1 MTVDR
6 QQRYS
11 SATTASRRNERE
23 WGRCELVNAIDMA
36 ADLYANGSVKSTSG
50 RIAGN
55 MRQRKTGT
63 LGAAAPISTEEE
75 RLKFQDNRFLTT
87 LVLGRNRKISPDVLP
102 SCSPGI
108 FRQRSF
114 RASTPPKTVD
124 APAAAN
130 NHRRADADPR
140 GPREPKTPNNSS
152 APRSKNSVL
161 LLAARGARGT
171 SKHARFGTA
180 LANKM
185 ASSSSTTVVQ
195 GWPNTKDD
203 YELKEVIGVG
213 ATAVVHAA
221 FCIPRQEKCA
231 IKRINLEKWNTS
243 MDELLKEIQA
253 MSSCNH
259 ENVVTYYTSFVVKEE
274 LWLVLRLLEGGSL
287 LDIIKHKTRTTN
299 CKHGVFDEA
308 TIATVLREVLKGL
321 EYFHSN
327 GQIHRD
333 IKAGNILLGEDG
345 TVQIADFGVSA
356 WLATGRDLS
365 RQKVR
370 HTFVGTPCWM
380 APEVMEQ
387 DHGYDFK
394 ADIWSLGITAI
405 EMASGTA
412 PYHKYP
418 PMKVLMLTL
427 QNDPPT
433 LDTAADDK
441 DQYKAYGKTFRKM
454 IVDCLQKDPT
464 KRPTATELL
473 KHPFFKKAKDKK
485 YLQQTLVA
493 CGPSLETRVQK
504 ASKRQP
510 GTSGRLHRTVTGEWV
525 WSSEEEDS
533 SASSGD
539 EGKEALPV
547 NTIENAS
554 STEEEPEEEF
564 YGQVKSARSHLVVQ
578 ANEQNVPIN
587 LVLRLRNQKR
597 ELNDIRFEFAVGVDS
612 AEGIAAELVGAG
624 LVDGKDIVVI
634 AANLQKLID
643 SAGQLRT
650 VTFSLNSSHAAN
662 EVPDDKALIGFAQ
675 ISITD

>member
-1 MTVDR
+1 
-6 QQRYS
+6 
-11 SATTASRRNERE
+11 
-23 WGRCELVNAIDMA
+23 MA

-50 RIAGN
+50 RITGG

-63 LGAAAPISTEEE
+63 LGAAAPVSTEEE

-108 FRQRSF
+108 FRQKSF
-114 RASTPPKTVD
+114 RAQTPPKS
-124 APAAAN
+124 APA
-130 NHRRADADPR
+130 NHHRGGSGAGADPR
-140 GPREPKTPNNSS
+140 GPREPPSTKTAVGNGNGNGS
-152 APRSKNSVL
+152 ARSKNSVL
-161 LLAARGARGT
+161 QLARSARGT
-171 SKHARFGTA
+171 SKHARLSSA

-221 FCIPRQEKCA
+221 YCIPRQEKCA

-554 STEEEPEEEF
+554 SSEEDQEEEF
-564 YGQVKSARSHLVVQ
+564 FGQVKSARSHMAVPV
-578 ANEQNVPIN
+578 NEQNVPIN

-650 VTFSLNSSHAAN
+650 VTFSLNSGHAPN

>member
-1 MTVDR
+1 
-6 QQRYS
+6 
-11 SATTASRRNERE
+11 
-23 WGRCELVNAIDMA
+23 MA
-36 ADLYANGSVKSTSG
+36 ADLYANGSLKSTSARAVG
-50 RIAGN
+50 SMG
-55 MRQRKTGT
+55 QRKSGA

-75 RLKFQDNRFLTT
+75 QLKFQDTRFLAT
-87 LVLGRNRKISPDVLP
+87 LVLGRSRRISPDVLP
-102 SCSPGI
+102 SCSPGV
-108 FRQRSF
+108 FRQKSF
-114 RASTPPKTVD
+114 RSSTPPPPPPLRVPTAAASATSASSPAARNSRGASAAATNDRCAPRAATPGVS
-124 APAAAN
+124 AATLSPAAAPP
-130 NHRRADADPR
+130 RDGSSRAAS
-140 GPREPKTPNNSS
+140 TASLS
-152 APRSKNSVL
+152 
-161 LLAARGARGT
+161 RGARAA
-171 SKHARFGTA
+171 SKHARLGTA
-180 LANKM
+180 LASKM
-185 ASSSSTTVVQ
+185 ASASTSTVVQ

-231 IKRINLEKWNTS
+231 IKRINLEKWNTN

-493 CGPSLETRVQK
+493 IGPSLETRVQK

-525 WSSEEEDS
+525 WSEEENNGDS
-533 SASSGD
+533 SSD
-539 EGKEALPV
+539 EGKETLPV
-547 NTIENAS
+547 NTIEKAS
-554 STEEEPEEEF
+554 SDEEAGEPDEY
-564 YGQVKSARSHLVVQ
+564 YGQIKVAPSQIAIP
-578 ANEQNVPIN
+578 ATGQNVPIN
-587 LVLRLRNQKR
+587 LVLRLRNERR
-597 ELNDIRFEFAVGVDS
+597 ELNDIRFEFTVGVDS
-612 AEGIAAELVGAG
+612 AQGIAAELVAAG
-624 LVDGKDIVVI
+624 LVDGKDVVVI
-634 AANLQKLID
+634 ETNLKKLIE
-643 SAGQLRT
+643 SGGQLRT
-650 VTFSLNSSHAAN
+650 VTFSLNSGCAVN
-662 EVPDDKALIGFAQ
+662 EVSDDKALIGFAQ